1 MELVSQ
7 FTEDA
12 YAKEDRICERPACA
26 ANILKGDPCFYIA
39 TIDSTKSGRFVC
51 GSCHSRYRK
60 KAATTV
66 RPSSRGTGFHT
77 LGHMGHSTDRT
88 PPLHPPP
95 DLHAIRRS
103 VNAAQRT
110 ATINPP
116 RVIAT
121 SHGLQGSQSGPNVAI
136 PTGTSAGHGVGY
148 TVNHAAYASEREHWS
163 KLSYVG
169 SLAETISLDISV
181 VHDAA
186 PKRKGSRGTPIAN
199 IREGKKDIHAQ
210 IDAPGLIKITLDT
223 VLPKILA
230 LSPEFPWRTWEF
242 VVRDAGWVDLSTHPA
257 NRPYFYAECWQA
269 SKRAGKECKVF
280 KSKQFALMVV
290 VPGSQWR
297 EYEEWLEK
305 TEEDSRYHPSP
316 RLLARNITT
325 SPAMEQQQVDL
336 PSIEESFSR
345 SLRVARHATAS
356 PATEQLNLPSVEE
369 SVTTSKRAHQRSD
382 SISITTPS
390 NKSPPH
396 KKFAAGSASPS
407 PDREGLSEAL
417 RIGGT
422 VNMDVR
428 QLLDLQNENIQYY
441 PIPTR
446 PLAAMLK
453 NPKFLSYDI
462 ETVECL
468 TGQLTIN
475 PSMASILGAGAF
487 KTAHPGWLTLFAP
500 PSSGFGSK
508 TRNDVAVK
516 RAYYKAYPP
525 GASSTSLK
533 YKIGRY
539 ALPDE
544 VKRLVKEANVL
555 YWARSLLQLTYDFI
569 NRSMASA
576 SEPPPFNIPQVR
588 FVDAG
593 IAFAFG
599 PLPASKAASK
609 WSASSARAVYL
620 VEELIPGGKDEFLK
634 YIHNMDANPLLD
646 ESDYWYDLALFF
658 TFTQHVQYVKTRGL
672 AFISDYQG
680 SSELL
685 TDPQILTHPTVSPGV
700 DIFGDGNM
708 EVAVSEFE
716 KQHICSYYCEWPGF
730 GLQSFAKQADGSIDD
745 TANSAANGS
754 VDDDAEPAADG
765 SGRDDADVS

>member
-1 MELVSQ
+1 MHMPRK
-7 FTEDA
+7 TA
-12 YAKEDRICERPACA
+12 YAEQPDCA

-39 TIDSTKSGRFVC
+39 TIDSTKSGRFIYMQY
-51 GSCHSRYRK
+51 GDLSMLLKGLLQSIPLESLLRHMAF
-60 KAATTV
+60 KAV
-66 RPSSRGTGFHT
+66 SQGQMLPYQRVQVGTK
-77 LGHMGHSTDRT
+77 
-88 PPLHPPP
+88 PPQ
-95 DLHAIRRS
+95 AM
-103 VNAAQRT
+103 VW
-110 ATINPP
+110 
-116 RVIAT
+116 VI
-121 SHGLQGSQSGPNVAI
+121 PF
-136 PTGTSAGHGVGY
+136 
-148 TVNHAAYASEREHWS
+148 NHAAYASECEHWS

-181 VHDAA
+181 VHNAA
-186 PKRKGSRGTPIAN
+186 PKRKGSQWYTDHS
-199 IREGKKDIHAQ
+199 KKDIHAQ
-210 IDAPGLIKITLDT
+210 IDAPGLIKIALDT
-223 VLPKILA
+223 NFHGTHGNS
-230 LSPEFPWRTWEF
+230 LSGMWAR
-242 VVRDAGWVDLSTHPA
+242 VDLSTHPA
-257 NRPYFYAECWQA
+257 NRPYFYTECWQA

-280 KSKQFALMVV
+280 KSKQFTLMVV

-297 EYEEWLEK
+297 KYKEWLEK
-305 TEEDSRYHPSP
+305 TE
-316 RLLARNITT
+316 
-325 SPAMEQQQVDL
+325 
-336 PSIEESFSR
+336 
-345 SLRVARHATAS
+345 HATAS
-356 PATEQLNLPSVEE
+356 PAMEQQLNLPSVEE

-396 KKFAAGSASPS
+396 KKFAAGSTSCSPS
-407 PDREGLSEAL
+407 PSPNCEGLSEAL

-441 PIPTR
+441 LIPTR
-446 PLAAMLK
+446 PLTAMLK

-487 KTAHPGWLTLFAP
+487 KMAHPGWLTLFAP

-508 TRNDVAVK
+508 TCNDVAVK
-516 RAYYKAYPP
+516 QAYYKAYPP

-544 VKRLVKEANVL
+544 VH
-555 YWARSLLQLTYDFI
+555 
-569 NRSMASA
+569 
-576 SEPPPFNIPQVR
+576 

-609 WSASSARAVYL
+609 WSASSAHAVYL
-620 VEELIPGGKDEFLK
+620 VEELIPGGNDKFLK
-634 YIHNMDANPLLD
+634 YIHNMDTNLTTVCQDTWSSFYFRLSRFCLKIP
-646 ESDYWYDLALFF
+646 
-658 TFTQHVQYVKTRGL
+658 
-672 AFISDYQG
+672 G

-685 TDPQILTHPTVSPGV
+685 TDPQILMHPTVSPGI

-708 EVAVSEFE
+708 EVAVS
-716 KQHICSYYCEWPGF
+716 F

-745 TANSAANGS
+745 TAKSAADGS
-754 VDDDAEPAADG
+754 VDDDAEPAAG
-765 SGRDDADVS
+765 SGGDDADVS